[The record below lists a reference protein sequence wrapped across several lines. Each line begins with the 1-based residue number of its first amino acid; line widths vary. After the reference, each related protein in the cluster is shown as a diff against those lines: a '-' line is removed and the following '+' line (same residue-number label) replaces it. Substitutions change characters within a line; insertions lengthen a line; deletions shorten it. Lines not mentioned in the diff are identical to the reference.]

1 MITKEFKNRI
11 LYLKKNQL
19 IFEALYEILE
29 EFDLR
34 HSSFNGFEFREEINP
49 KGLLLTAEGTETT
62 GITIKVPR
70 NILDFDLA
78 LVANLLMHE
87 MYHVFQ
93 RSGKNQVETRE
104 EREWQAYYEMIFH
117 EKFPNI
123 PPLSD
128 FYCKQFANK
137 ALSYYQRM
145 TEDLKLA
152 YQHQKS
158 QIDQVIETILQKEQ
172 PQPDEKE
179 TTIAWHD
186 FEKIDMRV
194 GTIIQVDDFPE
205 ALNPSYQLHIDFG
218 PLGIKRSAAQITS
231 LYSKE
236 QLIHQQIIA
245 VVNFSPKQ
253 IGKFMSECLVMG
265 IYGNDKD
272 VILLNPQRKVEN
284 GWKIG

>member
-1 MITKEFKNRI
+1 
-11 LYLKKNQL
+11 
-19 IFEALYEILE
+19 
-29 EFDLR
+29 
-34 HSSFNGFEFREEINP
+34 
-49 KGLLLTAEGTETT
+49 
-62 GITIKVPR
+62 
-70 NILDFDLA
+70 
-78 LVANLLMHE
+78 
-87 MYHVFQ
+87 
-93 RSGKNQVETRE
+93 
-104 EREWQAYYEMIFH
+104 
-117 EKFPNI
+117 
-123 PPLSD
+123 
-128 FYCKQFANK
+128 
-137 ALSYYQRM
+137 
-145 TEDLKLA
+145 
-152 YQHQKS
+152 
-158 QIDQVIETILQKEQ
+158 
-172 PQPDEKE
+172 
-179 TTIAWHD
+179 
-186 FEKIDMRV
+186 MRV